1 MQLENMVMNI
11 LFLTEA
17 EISPIQGG
25 TEHITHTLSQAFR
38 AAGHRCFLGFINPIA
53 ADLQS
58 TEFEGKM
65 CMNLGQSLHAQLL
78 RFLEDNAIDIVV
90 VNLVVKK
97 YKQAVLPVLY
107 KATRSQGARVV
118 ACYHAMPGE
127 DIIPSDWAHIGY
139 QLRHHY
145 GVAQALKDVFIH
157 LTPLCVNRLLL
168 RGKYR
173 LSPKYSDAFVLL
185 SKNFYAPYRAIAG
198 DVRHDHFHAISN
210 ALSYADNMP
219 ETKISQ
225 KKRTVLIV
233 SRQQERPKRISK
245 ALRVWKLIEQLP
257 DLKDWTLQIVGG
269 GPDAGYYKELHSRLG
284 LQRCALLGRQPAIEP
299 FYEDASIFMMTSAY
313 EGFGLTLTEA
323 QQFGCVPIVQ
333 NTYAS
338 LTDIIEDGE
347 NGVIVSSP
355 DDEVYASR
363 LAELMRDTTQR
374 DAMAHAG
381 LRMCRRFESDKIA
394 QQWLNLFEQLI
405 AND

>member
-11 LFLTEA
+11 LFLTES

-38 AAGHRCFLGFINPIA
+38 VVGHRCFLGYIHPIA
-53 ADLQS
+53 KDLLP

-65 CMNLGQSLHAQLL
+65 CMMLGQSLHDQLL
-78 RFLEDNAIDIVV
+78 RFLKDNAIDIVV

-107 KATRSQGARVV
+107 QATRLQGAKVV

-127 DIIPSDWAHIGY
+127 DIIPSDWRHIGY
-139 QLRHHY
+139 QLCHHY
-145 GVAQALKDVFIH
+145 GVTQALKDVFIH
-157 LTPLCVNRLLL
+157 LTPLSVNRLLL

-185 SKNFYAPYRAIAG
+185 SKNFYAPYLAIAG
-198 DVRHDHFHAISN
+198 DVRHDHFHAISS
-210 ALSYADNMP
+210 ALSYAQNMP
-219 ETKISQ
+219 EAKISQ
-225 KKRTVLIV
+225 KKKTVLIV

-257 DLKDWTLQIVGG
+257 DLQDWTMQIVGS
-269 GPDAGYYKELHSRLG
+269 GPDAGYYRELHRRLG
-284 LQRCALLGRQPAIEP
+284 LQRCALLGRQPVIEP
-299 FYEDASIFMMTSAY
+299 FYEDASVFMMTSAY

-338 LTDIIEDGE
+338 LTDIVEDGK
-347 NGVIVSSP
+347 NGVIVNSP
-355 DDEVYASR
+355 DDEAYAR
-363 LAELMRDTTQR
+363 QLAELMRDTTKR
-374 DAMAHAG
+374 ETMAHAG
-381 LRMCRRFESDKIA
+381 LRMCRRFELDKIA
-394 QQWLNLFEQLI
+394 QQWLNLFEHLKM
-405 AND
+405 ND